1 VNKEYIHLGI
11 RETGTKSTSNHSTE
25 ILTFSWRFCRWLR
38 AVLTR
43 SLRGKDHLPPTYL
56 QKKRS
61 RTHATSA
68 AVKRAKWDSQV
79 RLFLLF
85 KSHGVVGKSFAILY
99 VCDGC
104 GFRVM
109 PNVTL
114 RHVAESAWIISISH
128 PSNYLPSAAA
138 VLYQPDSC
146 ELPLLP
152 DTCSILFWIYSQP
165 KEIASSRLTSFP
177 AISRGVS
184 QGWRSRRGRRRRKW
198 TIRSR
203 TEKACGHTTLRTSPR
218 TAVSQA

>member
-1 VNKEYIHLGI
+1 MAKILKQEAEAFSLKRKREWLGDEYGVYSPRNQRDRNKVDVKPFNRDIDILLKILSVATCRSHSI
-11 RETGTKSTSNHSTE
+11 ST
-25 ILTFSWRFCRWLR
+25 R
-38 AVLTR
+38 
-43 SLRGKDHLPPTYL
+43 KDHLPPTYL

-68 AVKRAKWDSQV
+68 AVERAKWESQV

-114 RHVAESAWIISISH
+114 RHVAESACILSISH
-128 PSNYLPSAAA
+128 PSGYLPSAAA

-184 QGWRSRRGRRRRKW
+184 QG
-198 TIRSR
+198 
-203 TEKACGHTTLRTSPR
+203 
-218 TAVSQA
+218 